1 MDTPVPTAAPPP
13 RPRTSHG
20 VLRAVGA
27 GVTGLLVLAGATS
40 ALPQLVT
47 SSQLRDLGW
56 EKDTVELQ
64 VDGAVGDVRV
74 REGGEPSIML
84 KQTWAF
90 HEPKTTVDSVDG
102 VTTVAVDCSN
112 GFLRRCNG
120 DWDIVVP
127 SGTKV
132 VVRSSFGD
140 IGLRDV
146 TGDVVVAGS
155 VGDVD
160 VTGAPAS
167 LDVQTSVGDVT
178 AHLAEPVE
186 SVRVQTNIGDIT
198 LVVPD
203 TVAYAVQAR
212 SELATPVPMV
222 RQDPDSPYTIDVS
235 SDIGEIKV
243 STE

>member
-1 MDTPVPTAAPPP
+1 MDTPLPTATPPPPP
-13 RPRTSHG
+13 RTRYG

-40 ALPQLVT
+40 ALPELVT

-56 EKDTVELQ
+56 APDTVELQ
-64 VDGAVGDVRV
+64 VEGAVGEVRV
-74 REGGEPSIML
+74 REGGDPSIML
-84 KQTWAF
+84 TQTWAF
-90 HEPKTTVDSVDG
+90 HEPKTTVDSING
-102 VTTVAVDCSN
+102 VTKVFMDCSN

-120 DWDIVVP
+120 DWDIIVP

-140 IGLRDV
+140 IALRDL

-167 LDVQTSVGDVT
+167 LDVQTSLGDVT
-178 AHLAEPVE
+178 AHLGEPAE

-198 LVVPD
+198 VIVPD
-203 TVAYAVQAR
+203 TVSYAVQAR
-212 SELATPVPMV
+212 SELATPTPKV
-222 RQDPDSPYTIDVS
+222 RQDPASPYTIDVS
-235 SDIGEIKV
+235 SDIGEIQV
-243 STE
+243 SNE